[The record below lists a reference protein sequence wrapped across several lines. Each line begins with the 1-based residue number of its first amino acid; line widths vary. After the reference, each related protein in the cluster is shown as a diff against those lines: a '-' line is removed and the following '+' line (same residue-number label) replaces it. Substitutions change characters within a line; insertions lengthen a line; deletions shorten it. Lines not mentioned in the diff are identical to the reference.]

1 MLRNHLELEH
11 WKKEHLIQEAFHNVL
26 ITTDLILFG
35 GEIKQENRKKNL
47 QFQKNFN
54 DQKTFDMEIFAC
66 HKWLKIDNKGKSS
79 LKLPNLSQMC
89 SS

>member
-1 MLRNHLELEH
+1 MNSNTG
-11 WKKEHLIQEAFHNVL
+11 KKEHLIQEAFHNVL

-89 SS
+89 NW

>member
-47 QFQKNFN
+47 QFQKKFN
-54 DQKTFDMEIFAC
+54 DQ
-66 HKWLKIDNKGKSS
+66 
-79 LKLPNLSQMC
+79 
-89 SS
+89 

>member
-11 WKKEHLIQEAFHNVL
+11 WKKKEHLIQEAFHNVL

-66 HKWLKIDNKGKSS
+66 HKWLKI
-79 LKLPNLSQMC
+79 KL
-89 SS
+89 

>member
-1 MLRNHLELEH
+1 MNSNTG
-11 WKKEHLIQEAFHNVL
+11 KKEHLIQEAFHNVL

-35 GEIKQENRKKNL
+35 GEIKQENKKKNL

-89 SS
+89 NW